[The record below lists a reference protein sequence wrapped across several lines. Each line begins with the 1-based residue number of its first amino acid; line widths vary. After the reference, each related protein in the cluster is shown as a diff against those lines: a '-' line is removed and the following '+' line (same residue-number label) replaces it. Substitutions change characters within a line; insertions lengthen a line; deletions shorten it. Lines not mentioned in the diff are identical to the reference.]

1 MMTSLTDTL
10 SLKTHAITST
20 VGSHPSLLEAG
31 SLGRRRDFSADIRP
45 EGNLEAWEGVTVGQA
60 LRC

>member
-1 MMTSLTDTL
+1 MTSLTDTL
-10 SLKTHAITST
+10 SLKTHAVTST
-20 VGSHPSLLEAG
+20 VGSHPFLLEAG
-31 SLGRRRDFSADIRP
+31 SLGRRDFSADIRP